1 MTGALEAIRAVGHPR
16 CWEGGRGA
24 ESVNCHSIVYTV
36 IDVIASCCCLDKVK
50 AARASGWKQRTAPE
64 RNAQKLGEFGRSEG
78 CPWFLTSL
86 NSSVF
91 FGNCQ
96 VSLEFSLQR
105 LERFPVGAAL
115 AQSTAGRVCWLRR
128 PFSLSPSQ
136 PSDVGL
142 LLRPAGCHDGWGAHQ
157 WTWQNFKVSI
167 FFGASFRVMP
177 CVFHVEDA
185 EIHEM

>member
-1 MTGALEAIRAVGHPR
+1 MAHDRGTGGHS
-16 CWEGGRGA
+16 CRGA
-24 ESVNCHSIVYTV
+24 SSV
-36 IDVIASCCCLDKVK
+36 L
-50 AARASGWKQRTAPE
+50 RG
-64 RNAQKLGEFGRSEG
+64 SEG
-78 CPWFLTSL
+78 ELNWLIAIQLSTRSSASSHPIAALIRSKLLELPGGSNGLLQSAMLKSFGSLEGLKVARDFLKSL

-105 LERFPVGAAL
+105 LERFPVGTAL

-142 LLRPAGCHDGWGAHQ
+142 LLRPAGCHDG
-157 WTWQNFKVSI
+157 
-167 FFGASFRVMP
+167 
-177 CVFHVEDA
+177 
-185 EIHEM
+185 